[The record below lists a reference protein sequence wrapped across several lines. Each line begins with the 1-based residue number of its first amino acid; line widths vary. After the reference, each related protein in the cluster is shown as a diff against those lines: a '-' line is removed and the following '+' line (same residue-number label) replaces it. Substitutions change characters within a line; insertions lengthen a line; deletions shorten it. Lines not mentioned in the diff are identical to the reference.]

1 MKKFLLIA
9 AALIPLMAFSCS
21 KNESQKLPA
30 PVGKDDFAGKTFCE
44 KSSQIQLKFGDDKS
58 VLISTMDY
66 ENPGEPKMLDEC
78 VADYSYNGEEKKLYF
93 APKKLYANGRP
104 TNSLK
109 DFVNEKMKSMDK
121 DMAELLGNGTMV
133 MDGESKKNY
142 AQLIK
147 KSYESYGRARLESTM
162 DFVYEINDDG
172 REIYIKELPPN
183 LPNALDIAGM
193 DDSNL
198 FYITMFGNEIVFTE
212 KTDETDGPLVD
223 ATPDSV
229 GQTTYYAFVKWNRGL
244 TEFNGTVY
252 SVLIT
257 ESLDQNYVQT
267 IVCKNEGAISGTL
280 DFSLETGQPIPCYFA
295 NFDFTKVPECLKNL
309 KKASLAD
316 TVAVQINGFVLA
328 D

>member
-1 MKKFLLIA
+1 
-9 AALIPLMAFSCS
+9 
-21 KNESQKLPA
+21 
-30 PVGKDDFAGKTFCE
+30 
-44 KSSQIQLKFGDDKS
+44 
-58 VLISTMDY
+58 
-66 ENPGEPKMLDEC
+66 
-78 VADYSYNGEEKKLYF
+78 
-93 APKKLYANGRP
+93 
-104 TNSLK
+104 
-109 DFVNEKMKSMDK
+109 
-121 DMAELLGNGTMV
+121 
-133 MDGESKKNY
+133 
-142 AQLIK
+142 
-147 KSYESYGRARLESTM
+147 
-162 DFVYEINDDG
+162 
-172 REIYIKELPPN
+172 
-183 LPNALDIAGM
+183 M

-267 IVCKNEGAISGTL
+267 VVCKNEGAISGTL
-280 DFSLETGQPIPCYFA
+280 DFSLETGQSIPCYFA